1 MGISI
6 AVCSGK
12 GGTGKTTISANL
24 GVSLSQ
30 FGKDVIII
38 NPDVEMGD
46 MGLIFGLEGV
56 YKTLYDVLA
65 GEVDVSEAIYDGPGG
80 VKVVPIGISLNSMK
94 KADPDKLE
102 DVINILKEVEI
113 LIIDAPAG
121 LGRGVMAVISSA
133 QEILLVV
140 NPEISSMSDALKTKI
155 VANKLGAH
163 VLGIVLNRATFD
175 SMDMIV
181 REIEYILETPIL
193 AVVPEDPEVKHSSAF
208 GVPVVIKNPNAPA
221 AVAIKK
227 LAADLIGE
235 EHITPDEKKPF
246 FVNRLISGLFGN

>member
-30 FGKDVIII
+30 FGKNVIII
-38 NPDVEMGD
+38 DSDIEMGNIE
-46 MGLIFGLEGV
+46 LILGLEGV
-56 YKTLYDVLA
+56 YKTLHDVLA
-65 GEVDVSEAIYDGPGG
+65 GDVDVSEAIYGGPGG
-80 VKVVPIGISLNSMK
+80 VKVVPAGISLDSLR

-102 DVINILKEVEI
+102 DVINVLKEAEI

-121 LGRGVMAVISSA
+121 LGRSVLTAISSA
-133 QEILLVV
+133 QEVLLVV

-163 VLGIVLNRATFD
+163 ILGTVLNRATSD
-175 SMDMIV
+175 STDLTVM
-181 REIEYILETPIL
+181 EIESILETPIL
-193 AVVPEDPEVKHSSAF
+193 AVVPDDPEVKHSSAF
-208 GVPVVIKNPNAPA
+208 GVPVVIKNPGTPA

-235 EHITPDEKKPF
+235 EYIVPVEEKPS
-246 FVNRLISGLFGN
+246 FVNKLISGLFGK